1 MGGVK
6 DISDKVRA
14 AYIPEQNYL
23 ALQNRPHWYKSPI
36 DRVRSYRGFN
46 YYQHR
51 RN

>member
-14 AYIPEQNYL
+14 VYIPEQNYL
-23 ALQNRPHWYKSPI
+23 ALQRRNWYQ
-36 DRVRSYRGFN
+36 DRVKSYRGFN
-46 YYQHR
+46 YYQQR

>member
-14 AYIPEQNYL
+14 AYNQEQNYL
-23 ALQNRPHWYKSPI
+23 MLQNRTH
-36 DRVRSYRGFN
+36 SYQAQLYSAKPSRGFN

-51 RN
+51 RI